1 MANEY
6 FDMEEFL
13 DFFFSVYGEDP
24 EIKCK
29 DEKPDISIKP
39 SVTSST
45 LVDKVYNSLKKYSQQ
60 IDQTIVATQTINII
74 CGGKNVKVDPMFL
87 EYRGHE
93 YTITGNKKE
102 GTGCVNGGC
111 CPTVH
116 QRAKIKLAAIQKT
129 VLSETV
135 EMVNKIYDFIK
146 QETDVKVGCIKLKKS
161 KIMDPKIKK
170 EKMFATY
177 KRVRE
182 LIEREINVD
191 YSANQ
196 TINIHMKSP
205 LLCMNKCDEE
215 PSSSLI
221 TQEINLRVLAT
232 NIIDVV
238 KKSIDDLTIESYTE
252 SKTSFSADSPVGDSF
267 KSYTYA
273 ILTVILTILI
283 YGFFVVL
290 AHYVLLFI
298 AFRFLRQDMVH
309 QEVSDVFPKYVLH
322 LTAIIIMYILAKIW
336 PILVCMY
343 KKISERDFFGIINC
357 IFGDKWLERT
367 IEKIFNWFK
376 CLATKII
383 RWIINTIFS
392 IPPLTLVKP
401 ALEAAISTI
410 GVGVKVIKGGIA
422 GIGAIFKGDNPFKAF
437 AKAYREEIDPCAT
450 DEEIRRKFEEELE
463 EIIKQN
469 DRSSCKAQNS

>member
-6 FDMEEFL
+6 FEMDEFL
-13 DFFFSVYGEDP
+13 DFFFSVYGENP

-39 SVTSST
+39 SITSST
-45 LVDKVYNSLKKYSQQ
+45 LVDKVYNSLKKHSSQ
-60 IDQTIVATQTINII
+60 IDQTVVATQKINII
-74 CGGKNVKVDPMFL
+74 CGGKNIKVDPMFL

-129 VLSETV
+129 VLDETV
-135 EMVNKIYDFIK
+135 EMVNKIYDFVK
-146 QETDVKVGCIKLKKS
+146 QKTEVKVGCVKTKK
-161 KIMDPKIKK
+161 PKVMAPEIKK
-170 EKMFATY
+170 EALNATY

-182 LIEREINVD
+182 MIEKETNID
-191 YSANQ
+191 YSADQ

-205 LLCMNKCDEE
+205 LLCMNKCNEE

-238 KKSIDDLTIESYTE
+238 KKSIDDTTIESYTE
-252 SKTSFSADSPVGDSF
+252 SKTSFSADSPVDDSL

-273 ILTVILTILI
+273 ILTVILTMLI
-283 YGFFVVL
+283 YGLFVVL

-298 AFRFLRQDMVH
+298 AFRFLRQDMLNT
-309 QEVSDVFPKYVLH
+309 EVSDVFPKYVLH

-336 PILVCMY
+336 KILVCMY
-343 KKISERDFFGIINC
+343 KKISGGDIFGIISC
-357 IFGDKWLERT
+357 IFGDDWWNDVL
-367 IEKIFNWFK
+367 NWIK
-376 CLATKII
+376 CLVKKII
-383 RWIINTIFS
+383 KWIIETIFS
-392 IPPLTLVKP
+392 IPPLNLLKP
-401 ALEAAISTI
+401 LIEAAM
-410 GVGVKVIKGGIA
+410 GVLGGVTKVIEGGIA
-422 GIGAIFKGDNPFKAF
+422 GIGAIFQGKDPFKAF
-437 AKAYREEIDPCAT
+437 SKKFKEKDPCAT
-450 DEEIRRKFEEELE
+450 DEEILLAFEKELE
-463 EIIKQN
+463 EIMKKN
-469 DRSSCKAQNS
+469 DRSCKARNSRS